1 MYVAYSV
8 LTVAFFVLVSPYLLY
23 QAVRYRKYIASLPQ
37 RMGYLPVSFNL
48 DGDDSIWIHAVSVGE
63 VLTIRALLPDF
74 HERHPRLRIFVSTTT
89 MAGQQVARTN
99 LPYVDEVFYF
109 PFDLGFIVNRT
120 LRLVRPRLFVMM
132 ETEIWPNL
140 LRACHREGVRTALV
154 NGRISSRS
162 YPRYK
167 IARFFFR
174 RVLAHIDR
182 FCMQGE
188 ESARRIIEI
197 GAPRDRV
204 TVTGSLKFDSLEFG
218 PAESQKGP
226 LADKA
231 DAGHYRSRADRFRHG
246 HHESGDVSAATD
258 DGESRFRDPAEVGHY
273 RGPAPNV
280 HDVHQRGRTR
290 VLRYFRIAPTRPVV
304 IAAST
309 LRGEEEPVL
318 EAFQRIR
325 ATMPNALLIIAP
337 RKPERFDEVE
347 RIVRRAGWNVAR
359 RTELRVDAEPRHD
372 VVVLDTIGELA
383 QLLQIAT
390 VVFVG
395 GSLVDAGGHN
405 ILEPAVFGKPIVFGP
420 YMHNFAEIARTFL
433 DNGAAVQVRSEH
445 EFEAVLLELLG
456 DPVRRASLGAAARAL
471 VEANRGA
478 RGKTLA
484 VLAELLPS
492 ERAAKVR
499 PFKKAF

>member
-8 LTVAFFVLVSPYLLY
+8 LIVAFFLVMSPYLLY
-23 QAVRYRKYIASLPQ
+23 QAIRYHKYIASLPQ

-48 DGDDSIWIHAVSVGE
+48 DGDESIWIHAVSVGE
-63 VLTIRALLPDF
+63 VLTARALLPQLR
-74 HERHPRLRIFVSTTT
+74 ERYPRLRLFVSTTT
-89 MAGQQVARTN
+89 MTGQHVAKTS
-99 LPYVDEVFYF
+99 LPFVDQVFYL
-109 PFDLGFIVNRT
+109 PFDLGFIVDRT

-140 LRACHREGVRTALV
+140 LRACNRDGVKTALV

-162 YPRYK
+162 YPRYRV
-167 IARFFFR
+167 ARFFFR
-174 RVLAHIDR
+174 RVLAHVDR

-188 ESARRIIEI
+188 ESARRILDI
-197 GAPRDRV
+197 GALRERV
-204 TVTGSLKFDSLEFG
+204 TVTGSLKFDSLDFPQVDRG
-218 PAESQKGP
+218 PAEASPTVQARHRRHQGP
-226 LADKA
+226 
-231 DAGHYRSRADRFRHG
+231 S
-246 HHESGDVSAATD
+246 
-258 DGESRFRDPAEVGHY
+258 
-273 RGPAPNV
+273 V
-280 HDVHQRGRTR
+280 HDVHHRGRAR
-290 VLRYFRIAPTRPVV
+290 VLRYFRVDRARPVV

-309 LRGEEEPVL
+309 LKGEEEPVL

-325 ATMPNALLIIAP
+325 ATMTNALLIVAP

-372 VVVLDTIGELA
+372 VVILDTIGELA
-383 QLLQIAT
+383 ELFQVAT

-420 YMHNFAEIARTFL
+420 HMHNFAEISRTFL
-433 DNGAAVQVRSEH
+433 DNGAAVQVRSGREL
-445 EFEAVLLELLG
+445 ESVLLELLG

-478 RGKTLA
+478 RSKTLA
-484 VLAELLPS
+484 VLADLLPPAS
-492 ERAAKVR
+492 LENVR
-499 PFKKAF
+499 QFRIVH